1 MKRFFITF
9 AAVISAQV
17 VLVFLGF
24 LVLLMF
30 VGMAMVGGA
39 GKEPPIKS
47 GSYLVQ
53 SVSGEVPEFVPEGSL
68 PIPRQPMSH
77 TTILENLEKAR
88 VDDRIAGV
96 ILKLEMPAIGWGK
109 LAELRDRIG
118 ELKAAGKP
126 VFAFTTFAA
135 NKGLALGAAC
145 DSFFVHPGGYLY
157 LSGLSSERYYVKNML
172 DQLGVEPQVSQIK
185 EYKSMAE
192 MVLRQDMSPP
202 VRENVTGVLDELYDN
217 FLNTLAA
224 DRGVTRKQ
232 VELWAQIAQFDP
244 VAAIEHGLADRA
256 LFWEDLAA
264 RLGGGGLDE
273 GLVSGD
279 DYAAVRRASLEL
291 KGERIAVVH
300 GLGNITSGE
309 SGWVFPMGATMGDE
323 TMVDAL
329 QAALEN
335 DRVKGVL
342 LRLDTG
348 GGLSTASDRIG
359 EMVAR
364 VAAQKP
370 LVVSMVDMTA
380 SGGYMVS
387 YRVKPLVANPGAI
400 VGSIGSISMMGDMSG
415 LANKLGITID
425 RATVGPHATLL
436 SAFEPMSEE
445 EFSRFEMI
453 HWRHYNDWV
462 AGIADHRGMTLDE
475 VDGLARG
482 RIYTGEQAVANGL
495 IDAAGGFD
503 HALAMLREE
512 AGLEP
517 DAPVTYVHLPR
528 QKDIWQRIA
537 EGELMAL
544 ADLAQLARGEASA
557 KPSAEP
563 SQETIWR
570 DTLRFWQRCLS
581 GEESLAMCWWRF

>member
-1 MKRFFITF
+1 MKRFFVTF

-17 VLVFLGF
+17 FLVFLGF

-39 GKEPPIKS
+39 GKEPPIET

-53 SVSGEVPEFVPEGSL
+53 SLSGEIPEFVPEGSL

-77 TTILENLEKAR
+77 TTVLENLEKAR
-88 VDDRIAGV
+88 VDERIAGV
-96 ILKLEMPAIGWGK
+96 VLKIEMPAIGWGK
-109 LAELRDRIG
+109 LAEIRDRIG
-118 ELKAAGKP
+118 ELRKAGKP
-126 VFAFTTFAA
+126 VFAFSTFAA
-135 NKGLALGAAC
+135 NKALALGAAC
-145 DSFFVHPGGYLY
+145 DSFYVHPGGYLY
-157 LSGLSSERYYVKNML
+157 LSGFSSERYYVKNML
-172 DQLGVEPQVSQIK
+172 DELGVEPQVSQIK

-192 MVLRQDMSPP
+192 MVLREDMSPE
-202 VRENVTGVLDELYDN
+202 VRENVTGVLAELYDG

-224 DRGVTRKQ
+224 DRGVTRTQ
-232 VELWAQIAQFDP
+232 VDLWTEIAQFDP
-244 VAAIEHGLADRA
+244 PAAIEHGLADGA

-264 RLGGGGLDE
+264 RLGGGDLDE
-273 GLVSGD
+273 GLVSGE
-279 DYAAVRRASLEL
+279 DYAAVKRASLDL
-291 KGERIAVVH
+291 KGDHIAVVH
-300 GLGNITSGE
+300 GAGNITAGE
-309 SGWVFPMGATMGDE
+309 SGWVFPMGVTMGDE
-323 TMVDAL
+323 TMVAAL
-329 QAALEN
+329 QAALDN

-359 EMVAR
+359 EMVRR
-364 VAAQKP
+364 VAAEKP
-370 LVVSMVDMTA
+370 VVVSMVDMTA

-387 YRVKPLVANPGAI
+387 YRVKPLVANAGAI
-400 VGSIGSISMMGDMSG
+400 VGSIGSISMMGDMTG
-415 LANKLGITID
+415 LANKFGITID

-436 SAFEPMSEE
+436 SAFEPMSKE

-462 AGIADHRGMTLDE
+462 AGIAEHRGMTLDE
-475 VDGLARG
+475 VDRLARG
-482 RIYTGEQAVANGL
+482 RIYTGEQAVGNGL
-495 IDAAGGFD
+495 IDATGGFD
-503 HALAMLREE
+503 QALAMLREQV
-512 AGLEP
+512 GLEA

-528 QKDIWQRIA
+528 QKDIWQRLA

-544 ADLAQLARGEASA
+544 ADLARGESPAGA
-557 KPSAEP
+557 
-563 SQETIWR
+563 SQEQMWT